1 MEPKMANVNRFHYS
15 NTSITITAT
24 TTTTTTTTTTY
35 NNNNN
40 NNNEDGLIGSPK
52 RRQEIPIYAA

>member
-15 NTSITITAT
+15 NTSITINAT
-24 TTTTTTTTTTY
+24 TTTTTTTTY
-35 NNNNN
+35 NNNNNN

>member
-24 TTTTTTTTTTY
+24 TTTTTTTTY
-35 NNNNN
+35 NNNNNN